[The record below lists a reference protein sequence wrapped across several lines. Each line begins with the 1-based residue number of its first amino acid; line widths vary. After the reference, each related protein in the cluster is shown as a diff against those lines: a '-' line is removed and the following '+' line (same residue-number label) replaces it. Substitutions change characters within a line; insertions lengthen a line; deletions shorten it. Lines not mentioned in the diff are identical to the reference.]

1 MPSDLQVSNIKD
13 LTGSNTGLSIASDGQ
28 VTISQNNPTLT
39 LHATG
44 DSSSTNT
51 TFPKGHV
58 LQTIS
63 AEYETETAVT
73 NNNFE
78 VIHSS
83 FKVDITPASS
93 SNKILVMFSNPMFS
107 NGANKTVGVTVF
119 RSISGGSQNQNIGAS
134 SYGFGVT
141 ISDAGTSANG
151 TSAVFL
157 DSPNVQDVVVTY
169 QLAHKEVSTGTGYS
183 CINSSRATITCM
195 EIKQ

>member
-28 VTISQNNPTLT
+28 VTISQDNPTVT

-63 AEYETETAVT
+63 VNFETETSVT
-73 NNNFE
+73 DNSY
-78 VIHSS
+78 VIINSN
-83 FKVDITPASS
+83 FKVDITPSS
-93 SNKILVMFSNPMFS
+93 TSNKILVMYTIPAFSDRINATYS
-107 NGANKTVGVTVF
+107 TTIF
-119 RSISGGSQNQNIGAS
+119 RSISGGTSNTNIGSATH
-134 SYGFGVT
+134 GFGVT
-141 ISDAGTSANG
+141 VSNAGSVASG
-151 TSAVFL
+151 QSAVFL
-157 DSPNVQDVVVTY
+157 DSPNTTSAVTY
-169 QLAHKEVSTGTGYS
+169 QPVHKETSTGVGYA
-183 CINSSRATITCM
+183 CINSSKATLTCM